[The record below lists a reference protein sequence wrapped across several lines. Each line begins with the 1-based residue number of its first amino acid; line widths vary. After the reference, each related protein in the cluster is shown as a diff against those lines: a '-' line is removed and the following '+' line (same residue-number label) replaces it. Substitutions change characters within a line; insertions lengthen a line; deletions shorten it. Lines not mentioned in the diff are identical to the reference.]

1 MPDLNVRN
9 VPEAV
14 VERLREQAAMEGVS
28 LSEWVR
34 SSLRERAELP
44 TATELVARRAA
55 HGDEAQSPEEFAAF
69 YRARLRRRRP
79 A

>member
-9 VPEAV
+9 VPETV
-14 VERLREQAAMEGVS
+14 LDRLREQAAAEGLS

-34 SSLRERAELP
+34 IALADRAELP
-44 TATELVARRAA
+44 TAAELAVRRAA
-55 HGDEAQSPEEFAAF
+55 RSGQAETPDAFATF
-69 YRARLRRRRP
+69 YRHRLRRRS

>member
-1 MPDLNVRN
+1 MPDVNVRN

-14 VERLREQAAMEGVS
+14 LERLRQQADAEGVS

-34 SSLRERAELP
+34 MALSDRAELP
-44 TATELVARRAA
+44 TAAELAASRSARAK
-55 HGDEAQSPEEFAAF
+55 DAQPSEEFATF
-69 YRARLRRRRP
+69 YRRRLRRRS

>member
-1 MPDLNVRN
+1 MPDVNVRN

-14 VERLREQAAMEGVS
+14 LDRLRSQAEAEGVS

-34 SSLRERAELP
+34 SALADRAELP
-44 TATELVARRAA
+44 TAAELAARRQARAA
-55 HGDEAQSPEEFAAF
+55 GAQSSEEFSAF
-69 YRARLRRRRP
+69 YQRRLRRRS

>member
-14 VERLREQAAMEGVS
+14 LERLRRQAAVEGVS

-34 SSLRERAELP
+34 MALAERAELP
-44 TATELVARRAA
+44 TAAELVARRAA
-55 HGDEAQSPEEFAAF
+55 RSHDAQTPEEFAAF
-69 YRARLRRRRP
+69 YRRRLRRRS